1 MADLIQLIACLDSIL
16 VKGVIIPPVKYAAD
30 LPQYNLVW
38 FQGKIFNDMV
48 HQDTE
53 GHRIRSCK
61 LLLYTV
67 YLLPPD
73 KRRRQQGR
81 RSGCQGHELEAAQIH
96 KDILFVNL
104 VFHGL
109 KGSLVIKQGHLW
121 SLYIIRAAE
130 SQTVQHG
137 YGPAYGGNGDTI
149 LLRQGRLRRKKGT
162 ILIESQSN
170 PVDEVSGDI
179 LSNDAEP
186 DEQSLQEPGS
196 VVLTSGNGVSSSVV
210 SEAKLNREQIRAKNK
225 ETLLEVI
232 NNAALTESAKAEA
245 VAQLSAITDNSEKE
259 IAAELLLEAKG
270 FSDAAVSILDGNVDV
285 VINQTQLTDTQKA
298 QIEDI
303 VKRKTGVAADKIT
316 INVCNNQKN

>member
-1 MADLIQLIACLDSIL
+1 MKKIKKNQLIITALAIMIAAAGYINYTGNLSD
-16 VKGVIIPPVKYAAD
+16 IITV
-30 LPQYNLVW
+30 
-38 FQGKIFNDMV
+38 ND
-48 HQDTE
+48 
-53 GHRIRSCK
+53 
-61 LLLYTV
+61 TV
-67 YLLPPD
+67 STQNP
-73 KRRRQQGR
+73 
-81 RSGCQGHELEAAQIH
+81 
-96 KDILFVNL
+96 
-104 VFHGL
+104 
-109 KGSLVIKQGHLW
+109 
-121 SLYIIRAAE
+121 
-130 SQTVQHG
+130 T
-137 YGPAYGGNGDTI
+137 
-149 LLRQGRLRRKKGT
+149 
-162 ILIESQSN
+162 SN

-232 NNAALTESAKAEA
+232 NNAELTESAEA

>member
-1 MADLIQLIACLDSIL
+1 MKKIKKNQLIITALAIMIAAAGYINYTGNLSD
-16 VKGVIIPPVKYAAD
+16 IITV
-30 LPQYNLVW
+30 
-38 FQGKIFNDMV
+38 ND
-48 HQDTE
+48 
-53 GHRIRSCK
+53 
-61 LLLYTV
+61 TV
-67 YLLPPD
+67 STQNP
-73 KRRRQQGR
+73 
-81 RSGCQGHELEAAQIH
+81 
-96 KDILFVNL
+96 
-104 VFHGL
+104 
-109 KGSLVIKQGHLW
+109 
-121 SLYIIRAAE
+121 
-130 SQTVQHG
+130 T
-137 YGPAYGGNGDTI
+137 
-149 LLRQGRLRRKKGT
+149 
-162 ILIESQSN
+162 SN

-196 VVLTSGNGVSSSVV
+196 VLTSGNGVSSSVG

>member
-1 MADLIQLIACLDSIL
+1 MKRIKKNQLIITALAIMIAAAGYINYTGNLSD
-16 VKGVIIPPVKYAAD
+16 IITV
-30 LPQYNLVW
+30 
-38 FQGKIFNDMV
+38 NDTV
-48 HQDTE
+48 STQDPT
-53 GHRIRSCK
+53 
-61 LLLYTV
+61 
-67 YLLPPD
+67 
-73 KRRRQQGR
+73 
-81 RSGCQGHELEAAQIH
+81 
-96 KDILFVNL
+96 
-104 VFHGL
+104 
-109 KGSLVIKQGHLW
+109 
-121 SLYIIRAAE
+121 
-130 SQTVQHG
+130 
-137 YGPAYGGNGDTI
+137 
-149 LLRQGRLRRKKGT
+149 
-162 ILIESQSN
+162 SN

-270 FSDAAVSILDGNVDV
+270 FSDAAVSIDGNVDV

>member
-1 MADLIQLIACLDSIL
+1 MIAAAGYINYTGNLSD
-16 VKGVIIPPVKYAAD
+16 IITV
-30 LPQYNLVW
+30 
-38 FQGKIFNDMV
+38 NDTV
-48 HQDTE
+48 STQDPT
-53 GHRIRSCK
+53 
-61 LLLYTV
+61 
-67 YLLPPD
+67 
-73 KRRRQQGR
+73 
-81 RSGCQGHELEAAQIH
+81 
-96 KDILFVNL
+96 
-104 VFHGL
+104 
-109 KGSLVIKQGHLW
+109 
-121 SLYIIRAAE
+121 
-130 SQTVQHG
+130 
-137 YGPAYGGNGDTI
+137 
-149 LLRQGRLRRKKGT
+149 
-162 ILIESQSN
+162 SN

-259 IAAELLLEAKG
+259 IAAELLLG
-270 FSDAAVSILDGNVDV
+270 SQSFSDAACPLDGNVDV

>member
-1 MADLIQLIACLDSIL
+1 MKKIKKNQLIITALAIMIAAAGYINYTGNLSD
-16 VKGVIIPPVKYAAD
+16 IITV
-30 LPQYNLVW
+30 
-38 FQGKIFNDMV
+38 NDTV
-48 HQDTE
+48 STQDPT
-53 GHRIRSCK
+53 
-61 LLLYTV
+61 
-67 YLLPPD
+67 
-73 KRRRQQGR
+73 
-81 RSGCQGHELEAAQIH
+81 
-96 KDILFVNL
+96 
-104 VFHGL
+104 
-109 KGSLVIKQGHLW
+109 
-121 SLYIIRAAE
+121 
-130 SQTVQHG
+130 
-137 YGPAYGGNGDTI
+137 
-149 LLRQGRLRRKKGT
+149 
-162 ILIESQSN
+162 SN

-232 NNAALTESAKAEA
+232 NNAALTESAKA

>member
-1 MADLIQLIACLDSIL
+1 MKKIKKNQLIITALAIMIAAAGYINYTGNLSD
-16 VKGVIIPPVKYAAD
+16 IITV
-30 LPQYNLVW
+30 
-38 FQGKIFNDMV
+38 ND
-48 HQDTE
+48 
-53 GHRIRSCK
+53 
-61 LLLYTV
+61 TV
-67 YLLPPD
+67 STQNP
-73 KRRRQQGR
+73 
-81 RSGCQGHELEAAQIH
+81 
-96 KDILFVNL
+96 
-104 VFHGL
+104 
-109 KGSLVIKQGHLW
+109 
-121 SLYIIRAAE
+121 
-130 SQTVQHG
+130 T
-137 YGPAYGGNGDTI
+137 
-149 LLRQGRLRRKKGT
+149 
-162 ILIESQSN
+162 SN

-259 IAAELLLEAKG
+259 IAAELLEAKG

>member
-1 MADLIQLIACLDSIL
+1 MKKIKRNQVVITGFAIMIAIAGYINYTGNLSDIIS
-16 VKGVIIPPVKYAAD
+16 VK
-30 LPQYNLVW
+30 
-38 FQGKIFNDMV
+38 
-48 HQDTE
+48 
-53 GHRIRSCK
+53 S
-61 LLLYTV
+61 
-67 YLLPPD
+67 
-73 KRRRQQGR
+73 
-81 RSGCQGHELEAAQIH
+81 S
-96 KDILFVNL
+96 
-104 VFHGL
+104 
-109 KGSLVIKQGHLW
+109 
-121 SLYIIRAAE
+121 
-130 SQTVQHG
+130 SQTEKEVS
-137 YGPAYGGNGDTI
+137 AT
-149 LLRQGRLRRKKGT
+149 
-162 ILIESQSN
+162 SN
-170 PVDEVSGDI
+170 QVDEASNDI

>member
-1 MADLIQLIACLDSIL
+1 MKKIKKNQLIITALAIMIAAAGYINYTGNLSD
-16 VKGVIIPPVKYAAD
+16 IITV
-30 LPQYNLVW
+30 
-38 FQGKIFNDMV
+38 NDTV
-48 HQDTE
+48 STQDPT
-53 GHRIRSCK
+53 
-61 LLLYTV
+61 
-67 YLLPPD
+67 
-73 KRRRQQGR
+73 
-81 RSGCQGHELEAAQIH
+81 
-96 KDILFVNL
+96 
-104 VFHGL
+104 
-109 KGSLVIKQGHLW
+109 
-121 SLYIIRAAE
+121 
-130 SQTVQHG
+130 
-137 YGPAYGGNGDTI
+137 
-149 LLRQGRLRRKKGT
+149 
-162 ILIESQSN
+162 SN

-303 VKRKTGVAADKIT
+303 VKRKTGIAAENIVIT
-316 INVCNNQKN
+316 PLKQSEEDSLDTASASGTEDYEEEDSGDSLNTASEEVQDETSYEDTSAYSEDSSADAEITDTETTDTQTSAQPYEDSVTDTTDIYD

>member
-1 MADLIQLIACLDSIL
+1 MKKIKKNQLIITALAIMIAAAGYINYTGNLSD
-16 VKGVIIPPVKYAAD
+16 IITV
-30 LPQYNLVW
+30 
-38 FQGKIFNDMV
+38 ND
-48 HQDTE
+48 
-53 GHRIRSCK
+53 
-61 LLLYTV
+61 TV
-67 YLLPPD
+67 STQNP
-73 KRRRQQGR
+73 
-81 RSGCQGHELEAAQIH
+81 
-96 KDILFVNL
+96 
-104 VFHGL
+104 
-109 KGSLVIKQGHLW
+109 
-121 SLYIIRAAE
+121 
-130 SQTVQHG
+130 T
-137 YGPAYGGNGDTI
+137 
-149 LLRQGRLRRKKGT
+149 
-162 ILIESQSN
+162 SN
-170 PVDEVSGDI
+170 PV
-179 LSNDAEP
+179 DAEP

>member
-1 MADLIQLIACLDSIL
+1 MKKIKKNQLIITALAIMIAAAGYINYTGNLSD
-16 VKGVIIPPVKYAAD
+16 IITV
-30 LPQYNLVW
+30 
-38 FQGKIFNDMV
+38 NDTV
-48 HQDTE
+48 STQDPT
-53 GHRIRSCK
+53 
-61 LLLYTV
+61 
-67 YLLPPD
+67 
-73 KRRRQQGR
+73 
-81 RSGCQGHELEAAQIH
+81 
-96 KDILFVNL
+96 
-104 VFHGL
+104 
-109 KGSLVIKQGHLW
+109 
-121 SLYIIRAAE
+121 
-130 SQTVQHG
+130 
-137 YGPAYGGNGDTI
+137 
-149 LLRQGRLRRKKGT
+149 
-162 ILIESQSN
+162 SN

-303 VKRKTGVAADKIT
+303 VKRKTGIAAENIVIT
-316 INVCNNQKN
+316 PLKQSEEDSLDTASASGIEDYEEEDSGDSLNTASEEVQDETSYEDTSAYSEDSSADAEITDTETTDTQTSAQPYEDSVTDTTDIYD